1 MLSWLYRPQNS
12 LSRLD
17 KSILGQWWWTVDRG
31 MLTVFLLMAVLG
43 VVMVASASPPVAAH
57 LKLPHF
63 HFLVRHVIILIPALI
78 MMIGVSLLDQRQ
90 IWRLATL
97 LLLGCFAAMIMVL
110 VAGAEI
116 KGAQRWIRI
125 LGFSLQPS
133 EFAKPAFIIVGAWM
147 MAFQKQ
153 KNADEISTEKQGRF
167 KVIDALNA
175 NWSVACVY
183 GILITLLLLQPD
195 LGMTIVVTV
204 VFATQIFL
212 AGLPFRYL
220 IGFVLV
226 GVGALVIAYFSFH
239 HVQSRIDRFLYPESG
254 DNYQVERSLE
264 AFENGGIM
272 GVGPGQGVVKLQL
285 PDGHADFI
293 YAVAAEE
300 MGVIFVLILAGL
312 IYGIVLRGIRL
323 LSGFENVFCIL
334 AAGGLITMFGLQ
346 SFIHIASSL
355 NLIPT
360 KGMTLPF
367 ISYGGSSL
375 LAISFSAG
383 AILSLTRRQKKSGIS
398 GSSISAKR

>member
-97 LLLGCFAAMIMVL
+97 LLLGSFAAMIMVL

-220 IGFVLV
+220 LHI
-226 GVGALVIAYFSFH
+226 S
-239 HVQSRIDRFLYPESG
+239 
-254 DNYQVERSLE
+254 
-264 AFENGGIM
+264 AFIT
-272 GVGPGQGVVKLQL
+272 
-285 PDGHADFI
+285 FR
-293 YAVAAEE
+293 
-300 MGVIFVLILAGL
+300 AGL
-312 IYGIVLRGIRL
+312 TVFCTLKAVIIIRSSDLWRL
-323 LSGFENVFCIL
+323 LRMAESWGSVQGKALLSSNCL
-334 AAGGLITMFGLQ
+334 TDMLT
-346 SFIHIASSL
+346 SFMPL
-355 NLIPT
+355 
-360 KGMTLPF
+360 
-367 ISYGGSSL
+367 
-375 LAISFSAG
+375 
-383 AILSLTRRQKKSGIS
+383 RRKKW
-398 GSSISAKR
+398 A

>member
-1 MLSWLYRPQNS
+1 
-12 LSRLD
+12 
-17 KSILGQWWWTVDRG
+17 
-31 MLTVFLLMAVLG
+31 
-43 VVMVASASPPVAAH
+43 MVASASPPVAQH

-63 HFLVRHVIILIPALI
+63 HFLMRHVVILIPALV
-78 MMIGVSLLDQRQ
+78 MMLGVSLLEQRQ
-90 IWRLATL
+90 LWRLATL
-97 LLLGCFAAMIMVL
+97 VLFGSFVAMILVL
-110 VAGAEI
+110 VSGAEI
-116 KGAQRWIRI
+116 KGAQRWIRV

-133 EFAKPAFIIVGAWM
+133 EFAKPAFIIVAAWM
-147 MAFQKQ
+147 MAFQKT
-153 KNADEISTEKQGRF
+153 KAIVGDPVPEKKRF
-167 KVIDALNA
+167 KIINVLNA

-183 GILITLLLLQPD
+183 GTLITLLLLQPD

-220 IGFVLV
+220 IGFVV
-226 GVGALVIAYFSFH
+226 AGVCALLLAYFSFS
-239 HVQSRIDRFLYPESG
+239 HVQSRIDRFLYPEKG
-254 DNYQVERSLE
+254 DNYQVERSLQ
-264 AFENGGIM
+264 AFENGGVM
-272 GVGPGQGVVKLQL
+272 GVGPGQGVIKLQL

-300 MGVIFVLILAGL
+300 MGMIFVLILAGL
-312 IYGIVLRGIRL
+312 IYWIVLRGVRI

-383 AILSLTRRQKKSGIS
+383 AILSLTRRQRKSGIS
-398 GSSISAKR
+398 ESSISVRG